1 MIYEF
6 KSRATGS
13 VIMTNDIAQAVLTI
27 IGKSPAAQGII
38 VPDAMPAAIEAL
50 QQAVAAQ
57 QASEKTIPQPSIA
70 SDKEPTISLGQR
82 AFPFIEMM
90 QRAHAAGKE
99 ITWGV

>member
-38 VPDAMPAAIEAL
+38 VPDAMPAAIAAL

-57 QASEKTIPQPSIA
+57 QTSEQTTQQPSTPA
-70 SDKEPTISLGQR
+70 DKEPAVSLGQR
-82 AFPFIEMM
+82 AFPIIEMM